1 LIKISLPRPFTL
13 FGPCVAH
20 YNGFLTFAV
29 LFSKMAM
36 NPLDEFTVP
45 FGGLS
50 QGVHRYEF
58 EAGPSFFKAIASPLY
73 ETGDVQV
80 VVTLDKQSAMLVLG
94 FEAVGTLKVSCDR
107 CTADATIP
115 LTGKANRFLV
125 VKFGDPDADPGTE
138 EIMVLPHSES
148 HLNLAQPTFE
158 FIHSLVPN
166 VIIPCEIT
174 GSAEVCNQEILL
186 QLDRHRAHHADPA
199 SGSSIWK
206 GLEGLSSESQQTE
219 E

>member
-1 LIKISLPRPFTL
+1 
-13 FGPCVAH
+13 
-20 YNGFLTFAV
+20 
-29 LFSKMAM
+29 M

-50 QGVHRYEF
+50 QGVHRYDF

-73 ETGDVQV
+73 QSGDVQV
-80 VVTLDKQSAMLVLG
+80 VVILDKQSAMLVLG
-94 FEAVGTLKVSCDR
+94 FEASGTLRVSCDR

-115 LTGKANRFLV
+115 LSGKANRFLV

-148 HLNLAQPTFE
+148 HLNLAQTTFE

-174 GSAEVCNQEILL
+174 GSTEVCNQEVLQ
-186 QLDRHRAHHADPA
+186 QLDRHRSQHSGPA
-199 SGSSIWK
+199 TGPSIWK
-206 GLEGLSSESQQTE
+206 GLEGLSGESQSTKE
-219 E
+219 SNNT

>member
-1 LIKISLPRPFTL
+1 
-13 FGPCVAH
+13 
-20 YNGFLTFAV
+20 
-29 LFSKMAM
+29 M

-50 QGVHRYEF
+50 QGLHRYEF

-80 VVTLDKQSAMLVLG
+80 LVTLEKQSAMLVLG
-94 FEAVGTLKVSCDR
+94 FEASGTLRVSCDR

-115 LTGKANRFLV
+115 LSGKAKRFLV
-125 VKFGDPDADPGTE
+125 VKFGDPDVDPGTE
-138 EIMVLPHSES
+138 EIMVLPHSEN
-148 HLNLAQPTFE
+148 HLNLAQTTFE
-158 FIHSLVPN
+158 FLHSLVPN

-174 GSAEVCNQEILL
+174 ESKELCNQDVLL
-186 QLDRHRAHHADPA
+186 QLDRHRSHNPGSD
-199 SGSSIWK
+199 SGPSIWK

-219 E
+219 ESNNT